1 MGMPEPYIHLGKAN
15 KVIENP
21 EITGDDMKFQVMEHL
36 KNALDAL
43 ERYEGDNP
51 SDKEITRLSTISLI
65 GKYQRQAGI
74 SNL

>member
-1 MGMPEPYIHLGKAN
+1 MNIPEPYIHLGKAN

-36 KNALDAL
+36 KNALEAL
-43 ERYEGDNP
+43 ERYEGANP

-65 GKYQRQAGI
+65 GKYQREAGI

>member
-1 MGMPEPYIHLGKAN
+1 MRFE
-15 KVIENP
+15 
-21 EITGDDMKFQVMEHL
+21 VMEHL
-36 KNALDAL
+36 NNALDAL

-65 GKYQRQAGI
+65 GKYQHQAGI